1 MSERRPK
8 KIQVLR
14 ETLDK
19 CGPDASYVSTET
31 VRELVE
37 LAEATANYFGYPRK
51 AKPGVHREGRDKFN
65 ALIDQLDRFD
75 FGTYAPDE
83 LREEDSYV

>member
-1 MSERRPK
+1 MPR

-14 ETLDK
+14 ARVVDADGTSLVPTEAYRDLLD
-19 CGPDASYVSTET
+19 
-31 VRELVE
+31 
-37 LAEATANYFGYPRK
+37 LAEAVADYFGYPRK

-65 ALIDQLDRFD
+65 ALIDQLDKFD

-83 LREEDSYV
+83 LRAADYE